1 MSKRRGEISQAVEK
15 SLNSK
20 CLYRTFQQKN
30 SYDMKQY
37 ENRMNILELKD
48 FSTSFILDEA
58 HLLNEEDG
66 WTNFRALE
74 INFKF
79 NYEPLHNLEI
89 Y

>member
-1 MSKRRGEISQAVEK
+1 
-15 SLNSK
+15 
-20 CLYRTFQQKN
+20 
-30 SYDMKQY
+30 MKQY

-79 NYEPLHNLEI
+79 NYAKI
-89 Y
+89 I